1 MTAVVHT
8 EARGGVLVI
17 TLDRAKQ
24 HNVLDQALT
33 DGLVEACAKLDGD
46 DGLRTGVLTGNG
58 PSFCA
63 GLDLKH
69 FAAHGMPTGL
79 EDQVLRHG
87 SRKPLVAA
95 IEGMAFGGGLELALI
110 ADIRVASSTARFA
123 QAETKY
129 GLFPT
134 GGGLLRLP
142 EALRREMVLTA
153 APIDAERAL
162 AHGLVQHLTAPGETL
177 EAALTIARQIAANP
191 PGGVQAAKR
200 ILDTAGDLSEDGIWS
215 LQEALS
221 AEVFAS
227 DDVRAAIE
235 AFVNRSR

>member
-1 MTAVVHT
+1 VTAVIHT
-8 EARGGVLVI
+8 EARDGVLVI

-33 DGLVEACAKLDGD
+33 NGLVEACAQLDRD
-46 DGLRTGVLTGNG
+46 DGLRAGVLTGNG

-162 AHGLVQHLTAPGETL
+162 AHGLVQHLTAPGGTFEV
-177 EAALTIARQIAANP
+177 ALTIAQQIAANP
-191 PGGVQAAKR
+191 PGGVQVAKR
-200 ILDTAGDLSEDGIWS
+200 ILDAAGDLSEDGIWS

-235 AFVNRSR
+235 AFVNRAR

>member
-1 MTAVVHT
+1 MTAVIHT
-8 EARGGVLVI
+8 EALDRVLVI

-24 HNVLDQALT
+24 HNVLDQTLT
-33 DGLVEACAKLDGD
+33 DGLVEACAQLDGD
-46 DGLRTGVLTGNG
+46 GDLRAGVLTGKG
-58 PSFCA
+58 ASFCA

-79 EDQVLRHG
+79 EDKVLRHG

-110 ADIRVASSTARFA
+110 ADIRVASTTARFA

-129 GLFPT
+129 GLFPS

-142 EALRREMVLTA
+142 EPLRREMVLTA

-177 EAALTIARQIAANP
+177 EAALTIAQQIAANP

-200 ILDTAGDLSEDGIWS
+200 ILDTLGDLSEDGVWQ
-215 LQEALS
+215 LQQDLS
-221 AEVFAS
+221 AKVFAS
-227 DDVRAAIE
+227 DDVRAAIA